1 MLLLFNSVAFSD
13 TDELQERI
21 DFLEN
26 RLEQAEIEKKAAF
39 CTNCISS
46 AWNVLKNNKEEAI
59 IKVVLQGVV
68 DCVDSGFLDK
78 KRIKSES
85 KNMLEYALKNRF
97 SFEVINLIHTFDETV
112 KLPLSY
118 LAAAVAGD
126 LEQEFIGKIIDFS
139 VHQILSSKRTSTW
152 KEGSL
157 LRRKNGFCYEAILL
171 GCWSNYSPEVYKIKG
186 KKVKTICK
194 FCRNRKT
201 FKLPFK
207 EIGIE
212 KRLIDVP
219 DLNLTAMFDQGND
232 KINRILLS
240 QKNIIKLKVGRN
252 NFDLLMIYAVYG
264 SSPRALEA
272 IYGHSDQLT
281 QNDEGLTA
289 FQLALLYNENWE
301 FLKKFIQLEADN
313 SDSVNL
319 KRSFPEDF
327 GLYFGN
333 SKIGSLDPK
342 SFLSI
347 IGKRELAA
355 YIESKLAE
363 ARVDSQRPRRN
374 IEDLEQDFQKI
385 NLVDF

>member
-1 MLLLFNSVAFSD
+1 M
-13 TDELQERI
+13 TDVD
-21 DFLEN
+21 DFRGIQL
-26 RLEQAEIEKKAAF
+26 R
-39 CTNCISS
+39 
-46 AWNVLKNNKEEAI
+46 
-59 IKVVLQGVV
+59 
-68 DCVDSGFLDK
+68 
-78 KRIKSES
+78 
-85 KNMLEYALKNRF
+85 
-97 SFEVINLIHTFDETV
+97 
-112 KLPLSY
+112 
-118 LAAAVAGD
+118 AVAGD

-194 FCRNRKT
+194 FCRNKKT

-240 QKNIIKLKVGRN
+240 QKNIIKLKVSRN
-252 NFDLLMIYAVYG
+252 SYDLLMIYAVYG

-313 SDSVNL
+313 SDGANL
-319 KRSFPEDF
+319 NRPFPQDF
-327 GLYFGN
+327 SLHIGN
-333 SKIGSLDPK
+333 SRIGSQDPK
-342 SFLSI
+342 SFLRLT
-347 IGKRELAA
+347 GREELVA
-355 YIESKLAE
+355 YIDSKLTE
-363 ARVDSQRPRRN
+363 ARADLPQARVN
-374 IEDLEQDFQKI
+374 IQVLEEDFQKI
-385 NLVDF
+385 DLVDFE